1 MAFVNK
7 FSSVCFK
14 EGRVK
19 IAQGRMTRRKPE
31 VEPGCGDTVGGPGAQ
46 ASPSAASS
54 GGVDTVG
61 ILSEFRIRRLIL
73 VKSQVCR
80 LPHESPPESFNSE
93 LTAWGGN

>member
-14 EGRVK
+14 EGCVK

-31 VEPGCGDTVGGPGAQ
+31 VETGMPCRDTVGGPGAL
-46 ASPSAASS
+46 SFPLAASS

-61 ILSEFRIRRLIL
+61 ILSEFRIRR
-73 VKSQVCR
+73 
-80 LPHESPPESFNSE
+80 
-93 LTAWGGN
+93 